1 MYKRLKLVL
10 ISVQYTCIT
19 LSDVLKINSI
29 KQNNA
34 S

>member
-10 ISVQYTCIT
+10 ISDSIYMYNIERCFENN
-19 LSDVLKINSI
+19 LI